1 MGIDFRPFKT
11 FFAIRKAGPPTRF
24 PRSADLTKIKHPLR
38 KLAIV
43 KIADTDCPDAFAP
56 AAPAIAIGKDDAF
69 RAPSRMAHPHI
80 HAVGGSRSR

>member
-11 FFAIRKAGPPTRF
+11 FFAIPKAGLPARF
-24 PRSADLTKIKHPLR
+24 PPDADLTKIKHSIR

-69 RAPSRMAHPHI
+69 RAPSRLAHTCI
-80 HAVGGSRSR
+80 HAAGGSRSR